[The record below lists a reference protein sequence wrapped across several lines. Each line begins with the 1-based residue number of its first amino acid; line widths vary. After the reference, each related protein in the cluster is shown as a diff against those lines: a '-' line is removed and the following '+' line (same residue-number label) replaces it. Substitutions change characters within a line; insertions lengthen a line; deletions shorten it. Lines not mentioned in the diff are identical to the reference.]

1 MPMLWRSSLCFSPFS
16 EHIGCLRP
24 VPRYHSCHPPP
35 PQAGSNE
42 WHPMTNSYGAVW
54 EASKLPALPFDL
66 RLTNEDGASIVL
78 KCARR
83 GERGACCAPTGMEAG
98 R

>member
-1 MPMLWRSSLCFSPFS
+1 
-16 EHIGCLRP
+16 
-24 VPRYHSCHPPP
+24 
-35 PQAGSNE
+35 
-42 WHPMTNSYGAVW
+42 MTNSYGAVW